1 MMDAVKIIE
10 CPRDAWQGL
19 KHQIPTLRKVE
30 YLRRLVD
37 AGFRHIDA
45 VSFVSPKV
53 VPQMA
58 DSEAVLEQLG
68 ILDGV
73 EIIGIVVNEKGAERA
88 IATGAVST
96 LGFPCS
102 ISETFLR
109 RNQNQSLAENAA
121 VLARIRD
128 RANEA
133 GIVVVAYI
141 SMAFGNPY
149 GDMWSEE
156 KVVEAARAITGMG
169 VSSLSLADTIGA
181 AEPDLIH
188 RVLSAVLRNCKEFE
202 VGVHLH
208 STPAGARTKVL
219 AAYDAGCRR
228 FDSAIGGLGGCPFA
242 QDKLVGNVP
251 TEEVLNALQERG
263 LRLPVDGR
271 LSKVLAVNAAISDE
285 FSANKTS
292 SNQT

>member
-1 MMDAVKIIE
+1 MMDGVKIVA
-10 CPRDAWQGL
+10 CPRDAWRGL
-19 KHQIPTLRKVE
+19 KRQSPTLQKVE

-53 VPQMA
+53 VAQMA
-58 DSEAVLEQLG
+58 DSEAVVEQLG
-68 ILDGV
+68 PLEGV

-96 LGFPCS
+96 LGYPYS

-121 VLARIRD
+121 VLERIRD
-128 RANEA
+128 CADKA
-133 GIVVVAYI
+133 GIGLVAYI

-149 GDMWSEE
+149 GDIWSEE
-156 KVVEAARAITGMG
+156 KVAEAAGAITGMG
-169 VSSLSLADTIGA
+169 VNSLSLADPIGA
-181 AEPDLIH
+181 ADPDLIH
-188 RVLSAVLRNCKEFE
+188 RVLSAALRDCEELE
-202 VGVHLH
+202 VGVQLH
-208 STPAGARTKVL
+208 STPAGARAKVL

-251 TEEVLNALQERG
+251 TEEVLGALQERG
-263 LRLPVDGR
+263 LNFPMD
-271 LSKVLAVNAAISDE
+271 LSKVAGMNSAISGE
-285 FSANKTS
+285 FF
-292 SNQT
+292 

>member
-19 KHQIPTLRKVE
+19 KRQIPTLQKVE

-68 ILDGV
+68 ALEGV

-88 IATGAVST
+88 ISTGAVST
-96 LGFPCS
+96 LGYPCS

-121 VLARIRD
+121 VLERIRD
-128 RANEA
+128 CADEA
-133 GIVVVAYI
+133 GIGVVAYI

-156 KVVEAARAITGMG
+156 KVAEAAGAITGAG
-169 VSSLSLADTIGA
+169 INSLSLADTIGA

-188 RVLSAVLRNCKEFE
+188 RVLSAVLHDCEEFE

-208 STPAGARTKVL
+208 STPAGARAKVL

-251 TEEVLNALQERG
+251 TEEVLGALQERG
-263 LRLPVDGR
+263 LNLPID
-271 LSKVLAVNAAISDE
+271 LSKVARMNSAISGE
-285 FSANKTS
+285 FF
-292 SNQT
+292 

>member
-19 KHQIPTLRKVE
+19 KRQIPTLQKVE

-68 ILDGV
+68 PLEGV
-73 EIIGIVVNEKGAERA
+73 EIIGIVANEKGAERA

-96 LGFPCS
+96 LGYPCS

-109 RNQNQSLAENAA
+109 RNQNQSVAENAA
-121 VLARIRD
+121 VLERIKD
-128 RANEA
+128 RADEA
-133 GIVVVAYI
+133 GIGVVAYI

-149 GDMWSEE
+149 GDIWSQE
-156 KVVEAARAITGMG
+156 KVAEAAGAITGKG
-169 VSSLSLADTIGA
+169 VNSLSLADTIGA

-188 RVLSAVLRNCKEFE
+188 RVVSAVLRDCKELE

-208 STPAGARTKVL
+208 STPAGARAKVL

-251 TEEVLNALQERG
+251 TEEVLGALRERG
-263 LRLPVDGR
+263 LMLPVDGR
-271 LSKVLAVNAAISDE
+271 LSKVLAMNAAISEE
-285 FSANKTS
+285 FSAHETLS
-292 SNQT
+292 DQT

>member
-1 MMDAVKIIE
+1 
-10 CPRDAWQGL
+10 
-19 KHQIPTLRKVE
+19 
-30 YLRRLVD
+30 
-37 AGFRHIDA
+37 
-45 VSFVSPKV
+45 
-53 VPQMA
+53 MA
-58 DSEAVLEQLG
+58 DSEAVVEQLG
-68 ILDGV
+68 PLEGV

-96 LGFPCS
+96 LGYPYS

-121 VLARIRD
+121 VLERIRD
-128 RANEA
+128 CADEA
-133 GIVVVAYI
+133 GIGVVAYI

-156 KVVEAARAITGMG
+156 KVAEAAGAITGMG
-169 VSSLSLADTIGA
+169 VNSLSLADTIGA

-188 RVLSAVLRNCKEFE
+188 RVVSAALRDCEGFE

-208 STPAGARTKVL
+208 STPAGARAKVL

-251 TEEVLNALQERG
+251 TEEVLGALQERG
-263 LRLPVDGR
+263 LNLPID
-271 LSKVLAVNAAISDE
+271 LSKVAGMNSAISGE
-285 FSANKTS
+285 FF
-292 SNQT
+292 

>member
-19 KHQIPTLRKVE
+19 RRQIPTLQKVE

-68 ILDGV
+68 SLKGV

-96 LGFPCS
+96 LGYPYS
-102 ISETFLR
+102 ISGTFLR

-121 VLARIRD
+121 VLETIKD
-128 RANEA
+128 RADEA
-133 GIVVVAYI
+133 GIGVVAYI

-149 GDMWSEE
+149 GDIWSEE
-156 KVVEAARAITGMG
+156 KVAEAARTITGG
-169 VSSLSLADTIGA
+169 GINSLSLADTIGA

-188 RVLSAVLRNCKEFE
+188 RVLSAVLRDCKEFE

-208 STPAGARTKVL
+208 STPAGARAKVL

-228 FDSAIGGLGGCPFA
+228 FDCAIGGLGGCPFA
-242 QDKLVGNVP
+242 QEKLIGNVP
-251 TEEVLNALQERG
+251 TEKVFRALQERG
-263 LRLPVDGR
+263 LNLPID
-271 LSKVLAVNAAISDE
+271 LSKVAEMNSAISGE
-285 FSANKTS
+285 FS
-292 SNQT
+292 

>member
-1 MMDAVKIIE
+1 MMDAVKLIE

-19 KHQIPTLRKVE
+19 KRQIPTLQKVE

-58 DSEAVLEQLG
+58 DSEAVVQQLG
-68 ILDGV
+68 PLEGV

-96 LGFPCS
+96 LGYPYS

-121 VLARIRD
+121 VLERIRD
-128 RANEA
+128 CADEA
-133 GIVVVAYI
+133 GIGVVAYI

-149 GDMWSEE
+149 GDMWGEE
-156 KVVEAARAITGMG
+156 KVAEAARAITGAG
-169 VSSLSLADTIGA
+169 VNSLSLADTIGA
-181 AEPDLIH
+181 AEPDLIR
-188 RVLSAVLRNCKEFE
+188 RVLSAVLRDCEEFE

-208 STPAGARTKVL
+208 STPAGARAKVL

-242 QDKLVGNVP
+242 QDKLVGNIP
-251 TEEVLNALQERG
+251 TESVIAALQQRSTEVPISKG
-263 LRLPVDGR
+263 LKD
-271 LSKVLAVNAAISDE
+271 VLAMNSLIA
-285 FSANKTS
+285 
-292 SNQT
+292 SNYQ

>member
-1 MMDAVKIIE
+1 MDVVKIIE

-19 KHQIPTLRKVE
+19 KRQIPTLQKVE
-30 YLRRLVD
+30 YLRGLVD

-68 ILDGV
+68 PLDGV

-96 LGFPCS
+96 LGYPCS
-102 ISETFLR
+102 ISQTFLR

-121 VLARIRD
+121 VLERIKD
-128 RANEA
+128 RADQA
-133 GIVVVAYI
+133 GIGVVAYI

-156 KVVEAARAITGMG
+156 KVAQAARAITGTG
-169 VSSLSLADTIGA
+169 VNSLSLADTIGA

-188 RVLSAVLRNCKEFE
+188 RVLSAVLRDGREFE

-208 STPAGARTKVL
+208 STRAGARAKVL

-242 QDKLVGNVP
+242 QDKLIGNVP
-251 TEEVLNALQERG
+251 TEEVLGALQERG
-263 LRLPVDGR
+263 LNLPID
-271 LSKVLAVNAAISDE
+271 LSKVAGMNSAISGE
-285 FSANKTS
+285 FF
-292 SNQT
+292 

>member
-19 KHQIPTLRKVE
+19 KRQIPTLQKVE

-58 DSEAVLEQLG
+58 DSEAVVEQLG
-68 ILDGV
+68 PLEGV

-96 LGFPCS
+96 LGYPCS

-121 VLARIRD
+121 VLERIKD
-128 RANEA
+128 RADDA
-133 GIVVVAYI
+133 GIGVVAYI

-156 KVVEAARAITGMG
+156 KVAQAARAITGTG
-169 VSSLSLADTIGA
+169 VNSLSLADTTGA
-181 AEPDLIH
+181 AESDLIH
-188 RVLSAVLRNCKEFE
+188 RVLSAVLRGGREFE

-208 STPAGARTKVL
+208 STPAGARAKVL

-251 TEEVLNALQERG
+251 TEEVLGALQERG
-263 LRLPVDGR
+263 LNLPID
-271 LSKVLAVNAAISDE
+271 LSKVAGMNSAISGE
-285 FSANKTS
+285 FF
-292 SNQT
+292 

>member
-19 KHQIPTLRKVE
+19 KRQIPTLQKVE

-68 ILDGV
+68 PLEGV
-73 EIIGIVVNEKGAERA
+73 EVIGIVVNEKGAERA

-96 LGFPCS
+96 LGYPCS

-121 VLARIRD
+121 VLERIKD
-128 RANEA
+128 RADDA
-133 GIVVVAYI
+133 GIGVVAYI

-156 KVVEAARAITGMG
+156 KVAQAARAITGTG
-169 VSSLSLADTIGA
+169 VNSLSLADTTGA
-181 AEPDLIH
+181 AESDLIH
-188 RVLSAVLRNCKEFE
+188 RVLSAVLRGGREFE

-208 STPAGARTKVL
+208 STPAGARAKVL

-251 TEEVLNALQERG
+251 TEEVLGALQERG
-263 LRLPVDGR
+263 LNLPID
-271 LSKVLAVNAAISDE
+271 LSKVAGMNSAISGE
-285 FSANKTS
+285 FF
-292 SNQT
+292 

>member
-19 KHQIPTLRKVE
+19 KRQIPTLQKVE

-68 ILDGV
+68 PLEGV

-96 LGFPCS
+96 LGYPCS

-121 VLARIRD
+121 VLERIKD
-128 RANEA
+128 RADDA
-133 GIVVVAYI
+133 GIGVVAYI

-156 KVVEAARAITGMG
+156 KVAQAARAITGTG
-169 VSSLSLADTIGA
+169 VNSLSLADTTGA
-181 AEPDLIH
+181 AESDLIH
-188 RVLSAVLRNCKEFE
+188 RVLSAVLRGGREFE

-208 STPAGARTKVL
+208 STPAGARAKVL

-251 TEEVLNALQERG
+251 TEEVLGALQERG
-263 LRLPVDGR
+263 LNLPID
-271 LSKVLAVNAAISDE
+271 LSKVAGMNSAISGE
-285 FSANKTS
+285 FF
-292 SNQT
+292 

>member
-19 KHQIPTLRKVE
+19 RGQIPTLQKVE

-68 ILDGV
+68 PLDGV

-88 IATGAVST
+88 IATRAVST
-96 LGFPCS
+96 LGYPCS

-109 RNQNQSLAENAA
+109 RNQNQSLAENAD
-121 VLARIRD
+121 VLERIKD
-128 RANEA
+128 RADEA
-133 GIVVVAYI
+133 GIGVVAYI

-156 KVVEAARAITGMG
+156 KVAEAARTITGAG
-169 VSSLSLADTIGA
+169 VNSLSLADTIGA

-188 RVLSAVLRNCKEFE
+188 RVLSAVLRDCEEFE

-208 STPAGARTKVL
+208 STPAGARAKML

-251 TEEVLNALQERG
+251 TEKVLRALQERG
-263 LRLPVDGR
+263 LNLSID
-271 LSKVLAVNAAISDE
+271 LSKVTGMNSAISAE
-285 FSANKTS
+285 FS
-292 SNQT
+292 

>member
-1 MMDAVKIIE
+1 MREPVKIIE
-10 CPRDAWQGL
+10 CPRDAWQGI
-19 KHQIPTLRKVE
+19 KRQIPTLQKVE

-58 DSEAVLEQLG
+58 DSEAVVEQLG
-68 ILDGV
+68 PLEGV

-96 LGFPCS
+96 LGYPYS

-121 VLARIRD
+121 VLERIRD
-128 RANEA
+128 CADEA
-133 GIVVVAYI
+133 GIGVVAYI

-149 GDMWSEE
+149 GDMWNDE
-156 KVVEAARAITGMG
+156 KVADAAGAITGMG
-169 VSSLSLADTIGA
+169 VNSLSLADTIGA

-188 RVLSAVLRNCKEFE
+188 RVLSAALRDCEEFE

-208 STPAGARTKVL
+208 STPAGARAKVL

-242 QDKLVGNVP
+242 QDALVGNIP
-251 TEEVLNALQERG
+251 TERVLAALQQRG
-263 LRLPVDGR
+263 VELPI
-271 LSKVLAVNAAISDE
+271 SKSLANVLALNSLIG
-285 FSANKTS
+285 
-292 SNQT
+292 SNYQ

>member
-19 KHQIPTLRKVE
+19 KRQIPTLQKVE

-68 ILDGV
+68 PLEGV

-96 LGFPCS
+96 LGYPCS

-121 VLARIRD
+121 VLERIKD
-128 RANEA
+128 RADDA
-133 GIVVVAYI
+133 GIGVVAYI

-156 KVVEAARAITGMG
+156 KVAQAARAITGTG
-169 VSSLSLADTIGA
+169 VNSLSLADTTGA
-181 AEPDLIH
+181 AESDLIH
-188 RVLSAVLRNCKEFE
+188 RVLSAVLRGGREFE